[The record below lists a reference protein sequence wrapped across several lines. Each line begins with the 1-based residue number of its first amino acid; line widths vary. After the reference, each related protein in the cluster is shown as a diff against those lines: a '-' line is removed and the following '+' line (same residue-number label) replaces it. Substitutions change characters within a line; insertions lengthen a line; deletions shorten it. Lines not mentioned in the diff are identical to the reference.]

1 MQPDG
6 CFIYARVASLPQ
18 TCHLHPSTR
27 LPYNRAGPVSHSWYL
42 FQPRPHVSLGNT
54 RALISTPRN
63 SLLFKIYFERGYSV
77 PDIMLQRVKSWK
89 RQFQNCMIPHTP
101 RSLLWQGSSNLML
114 ITSFPFSSTPS
125 TLLFVDASS
134 FSLPSD
140 FLMNQP
146 MYEWICQCMNESLN
160 RGSNP
165 RVVNLEYIISP

>member
-1 MQPDG
+1 MQPGG
-6 CFIYARVASLPQ
+6 CFIYARVASLPL

-27 LPYNRAGPVSHSWYL
+27 LPYNRAGPVSQSWYL

-114 ITSFPFSSTPS
+114 ITFLSIFVNAINYLVRRRELVFSAIR
-125 TLLFVDASS
+125 LFNESANVW
-134 FSLPSD
+134 
-140 FLMNQP
+140 MNQLIG
-146 MYEWICQCMNESLN
+146 EVTHAL
-160 RGSNP
+160 
-165 RVVNLEYIISP
+165 